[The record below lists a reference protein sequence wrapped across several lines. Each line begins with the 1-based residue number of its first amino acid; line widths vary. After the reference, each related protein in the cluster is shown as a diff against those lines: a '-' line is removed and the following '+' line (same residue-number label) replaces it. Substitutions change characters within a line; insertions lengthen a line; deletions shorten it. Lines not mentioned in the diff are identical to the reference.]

1 MGRTALTVGSSHHAD
16 VTLPPEACQG
26 LQARPTKLSRGSAVR
41 KGAFSLGSDSW
52 ACRLPWFARQQR
64 GEGHSEEDEAAGRVL
79 KRGQT

>member
-52 ACRLPWFARQQR
+52 VNNKHYFLYF
-64 GEGHSEEDEAAGRVL
+64 VL
-79 KRGQT
+79 